1 MGGVSSGIGLEGV
14 FGGVDYFGG
23 SRLEIGIGSFVFS
36 SFYVGSVLKKVWCF
50 VWFKSRN
57 FFKNFLSIFEYFSGY
72 KFKF

>member
-1 MGGVSSGIGLEGV
+1 MGGVSSGIGLKGV

-50 VWFKSRN
+50 V
-57 FFKNFLSIFEYFSGY
+57 
-72 KFKF
+72 